1 MIQITFP
8 DKTSIKDLKDNR
20 YQVVIEPFFPGFG
33 VTVGNSLRR
42 VLLSSL
48 EGSAVTSFKVEG
60 AQHEFDSVDGVKEDL
75 VEIMLNLKQL
85 RVKSFSEEPVKL
97 SIDVKGEKVVTAADI
112 KKNADVEILNTDLV
126 IATITEKSTKFSMEI
141 IVEQGRGYVTV
152 EQRDETEKLE
162 IGTVAIDSSFS
173 PVLNVGYKIDS
184 VRVGEMTNYE
194 RLTLDIVTDG
204 SINAEEAISRV
215 PYARGLLSKHLE
227 YSDVESMLEQAK
239 TEVNIRKN
247 DIVEIIT
254 GPFKREKAKVV
265 RIDQVKEEV
274 IVELLEA
281 AVPIPITVSLDSV
294 KVIRREGDE
303 KDE

>member
-173 PVLNVGYKIDS
+173 PVLNVGYKIDN

-194 RLTLDIVTDG
+194 SLTLDIVTDG
-204 SINAEEAISRV
+204 SIDAKEAISR
-215 PYARGLLSKHLE
+215 AAKILE
-227 YSDVESMLEQAK
+227 DHFTLFIQE
-239 TEVNIRKN
+239 
-247 DIVEIIT
+247 
-254 GPFKREKAKVV
+254 EKEDKPKKATKKKATKE
-265 RIDQVKEEV
+265 DKEEN
-274 IVELLEA
+274 
-281 AVPIPITVSLDSV
+281 D
-294 KVIRREGDE
+294 
-303 KDE
+303 KDKEDKEDK

>member
-48 EGSAVTSFKVEG
+48 EGAAVTSFKVDG
-60 AQHEFDSVDGVKEDL
+60 AQHEFDSVDGIKEDL

-85 RVKSFSEEPVKL
+85 RVKSFSDEPVKL
-97 SIDVKGEKVVTAADI
+97 SIDVKGDKVVTAADI
-112 KKNADVEILNTDLV
+112 KKNADVEIMNPELV
-126 IATITEKSTKFSMEI
+126 VATITDKATKLGMEI
-141 IVEQGRGYVTV
+141 VVERGRGYVTV

-184 VRVGEMTNYE
+184 VRVDEMTNYE
-194 RLTLDIVTDG
+194 RLTLDMVTDG
-204 SINAEEAISRV
+204 SIDAKAAISK
-215 PYARGLLSKHLE
+215 AAKILE
-227 YSDVESMLEQAK
+227 
-239 TEVNIRKN
+239 
-247 DIVEIIT
+247 
-254 GPFKREKAKVV
+254 
-265 RIDQVKEEV
+265 DQFAIFIQEEKEEKPKK
-274 IVELLEA
+274 A
-281 AVPIPITVSLDSV
+281 AK
-294 KVIRREGDE
+294 KVAKKDKEEDKEE
-303 KDE
+303 KEDK